1 MEATI
6 YNQKGKKAGSVKL
19 PEKVFALPW
28 NSDLVH
34 QVVVS
39 MRSNMR
45 TSIAHSKDRS
55 DVRGGGRKP
64 WRQKGT
70 GRARHGSR
78 RSPIWKGG
86 GVTHGPRKEK
96 NYEKKIN
103 KKMKAKALY
112 TILSR
117 KFKDGEIIFVDD
129 LKIAKPQTKEAKEIL
144 NSFSKVKGYEEILS
158 KRNNSALFSLSEKD
172 KNVELSFKNFGNIE
186 IDQVKNLNP
195 SAILNYKYLL
205 IENPE
210 NSIKFLESKLGI
222 KEKPKVV
229 KKKVVKKK

>member
-1 MEATI
+1 MEAII
-6 YNQKGKKAGSVKL
+6 YNQKGKKTGSVKL
-19 PEKVFALPW
+19 PDKVFALPW

-45 TSIAHSKDRS
+45 TPVAHSKDRS
-55 DVRGGGRKP
+55 DVRGGGIKP

-103 KKMKAKALY
+103 KKMRAKALY
-112 TILSR
+112 TVLSR
-117 KFKDGEIIFVDD
+117 KLKDGEIIFVDD

-144 NSFSKVKGYEEILS
+144 NSFSKIKGHEDILS
-158 KRNNSALFSLSEKD
+158 KRKNSTLISLSGKD

-186 IDQVKNLNP
+186 IGQVKDLNP
-195 SAILNYKYLL
+195 SIILNYKYLL

-210 NSIKFLESKLGI
+210 NSVKFLESKLG
-222 KEKPKVV
+222 KLKVEKKVI
-229 KKKVVKKK
+229 KKK

>member
-1 MEATI
+1 MEAII
-6 YNQKGKKAGSVKL
+6 YNQKGKKTGSVKL
-19 PEKVFALPW
+19 PDKVFALPW

-45 TSIAHSKDRS
+45 TPVAHSKDRS
-55 DVRGGGRKP
+55 DVRGGGIKP

-103 KKMKAKALY
+103 KKMKVKALY
-112 TILSR
+112 TVLSR
-117 KFKDGEIIFVDD
+117 KLKDGEIIFVDD
-129 LKIAKPQTKEAKEIL
+129 LKITKPQTKEAREIL
-144 NSFSKVKGYEEILS
+144 NSFSKIKGHEDILS
-158 KRNNSALFSLSEKD
+158 KRKNSTLISLSGKD

-186 IDQVKNLNP
+186 IGQVKDLNP
-195 SAILNYKYLL
+195 STILNYKYLL

-210 NSIKFLESKLGI
+210 NSVKFLESKLGV
-222 KEKPKVV
+222 KKVE
-229 KKKVVKKK
+229 KKVVKKK